1 MTTTKIFISYRR
13 DDTADEAKQ
22 LQEQLENLHEQVFRD
37 VAAIDVGEKFPKRI
51 MAALKEAGFVI
62 VVIGKRWLNITD
74 ERGRRRLEN
83 PNDFVR
89 REIKYSLGRA
99 ERDKFLD
106 IIPVLVQGARMPRA
120 EELPDDLRALAEI
133 NAHRIVSETFADDVE
148 ELFKRIHSLSG
159 QHSSRADASLDE
171 LDEALGGQTLGEAV
185 SVRPMAAGKPELR
198 DLPELATWHCSIV
211 SPEFAGGRLDLQFE
225 TRESLAFDGQ
235 FLSGRRD
242 KIEGYWRLGIG
253 RGRSLVLSLKGSTH
267 EGYPFELHI
276 PIEQKAGERSYSGR
290 DESGRFYRLEWSRRA
305 EWSENRF

>member
-1 MTTTKIFISYRR
+1 MATTKIFISYRR

-106 IIPVLVQGARMPRA
+106 IIPFWCRVPECPGLSNFLMICGHLQRSMPTVSFPRLSPTTLRSCSNGFIHSQVNTPVGQTRPWMSLTKRSEGRLLARLYRCVRW
-120 EELPDDLRALAEI
+120 LPGNRNFAIFPSWPHGIARSSALSLQAAGSISNSRRGSRWPSTGSSCQAGGTRLRAI
-133 NAHRIVSETFADDVE
+133 GGWVSGGED
-148 ELFKRIHSLSG
+148 LS
-159 QHSSRADASLDE
+159 
-171 LDEALGGQTLGEAV
+171 
-185 SVRPMAAGKPELR
+185 
-198 DLPELATWHCSIV
+198 
-211 SPEFAGGRLDLQFE
+211 F
-225 TRESLAFDGQ
+225 
-235 FLSGRRD
+235 
-242 KIEGYWRLGIG
+242 
-253 RGRSLVLSLKGSTH
+253 
-267 EGYPFELHI
+267 
-276 PIEQKAGERSYSGR
+276 
-290 DESGRFYRLEWSRRA
+290 
-305 EWSENRF
+305 